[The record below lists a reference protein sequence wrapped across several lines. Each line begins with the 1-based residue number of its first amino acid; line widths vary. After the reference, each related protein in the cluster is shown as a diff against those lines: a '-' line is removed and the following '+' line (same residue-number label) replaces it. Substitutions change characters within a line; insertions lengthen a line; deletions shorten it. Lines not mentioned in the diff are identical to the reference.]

1 MTSRSFLQGLTA
13 SGNTQREQ
21 INVANPIAR
30 VPIQLA
36 ADREPTTAGK
46 WLVAASVMIGT
57 FLSVMDATVV
67 NVAMPHMMGSF
78 GQDLLTITWVSTA
91 YSIAEI
97 IMITMSA
104 WLTTMFG
111 RKRLFLASM
120 ILFTVGSVLA
130 GTSKTLTQ
138 MILYRVM
145 QGIGG
150 GSLMPCSQAIARET
164 FPPAEQGMAM
174 AIYSMGVVLAPATG
188 PVIGGWL
195 VDNYGWQWVFY
206 INVPFCIVGLMMV
219 SAFVNDPP
227 YLKRGVASIDW
238 TGIGLLT
245 LGLTMMQVVLERG
258 EEVDWFANK
267 WIVVGSIIALA
278 ALLALVAWEL
288 HTDEPVINLR
298 LFRNVPLSV
307 GSSLGMVVG
316 FALFGSSFLLPQFTE
331 TLLNYPAYQAG
342 MVLMP
347 RAVAMLLT
355 MPVVGRLYN
364 RVSPRILIAIGVVAL
379 ILGYW
384 QLGHFTLNVSFF
396 NFLPILL
403 MTGVGMGCSMVTMS
417 TVSLSTM
424 ARSQMTGASSLFT
437 LSRRVSGNVAYAT
450 LATMLARREQVHRSE
465 LIGSVGGTNPVFRSN
480 DDQFRTFLSSHGL
493 APTPARR
500 SDLAML
506 DQIINRQ
513 AIMMSYNDCFWLMA
527 VMLVSILPFLFL
539 LPKTGVP
546 EETEPLV
553 E

>member
-1 MTSRSFLQGLTA
+1 
-13 SGNTQREQ
+13 
-21 INVANPIAR
+21 VANPIAR
-30 VPIQLA
+30 IPSSGALA
-36 ADREPTTAGK
+36 GGQPVSAGK
-46 WLVAASVMIGT
+46 WLVAGSVMIGT

-104 WLTTMFG
+104 WLTTLLG

-120 ILFTVGSVLA
+120 ILFTLGSVLA

-138 MILYRVM
+138 MIFFRVM

-219 SAFVNDPP
+219 SAFVHDPP

-245 LGLTMMQVVLERG
+245 LGLTTMQVVLERG
-258 EEVDWFANK
+258 EEVDWFSNH
-267 WIVVGSIIALA
+267 WIVLGSVIAVVA
-278 ALLALVAWEL
+278 ILALIAWEL
-288 HTDEPVINLR
+288 HTKEPVINLR

-307 GSSLGMVVG
+307 GSGLGMIIG

-347 RAVAMLLT
+347 RAVAMMMT
-355 MPVVGRLYN
+355 MPLVGRLYN
-364 RVSPRILIAIGVVAL
+364 RISPRILIAIGVVAL
-379 ILGYW
+379 AFGYW
-384 QLGHFTLNVSFF
+384 KLGHFTLSVSFG
-396 NFLPILL
+396 NFLPILVI
-403 MTGVGMGCSMVTMS
+403 TGVGMGAAMVTMS
-417 TVSLSTM
+417 TVSLSTV
-424 ARSQMTGASSLFT
+424 ARSQMTSASSLFT
-437 LSRRVSGNVAYAT
+437 LSRRISGNVAYAT
-450 LATMLARREQVHRSE
+450 LATLLARRSQVHRSE
-465 LIGSVGGTNPVFRSN
+465 LVDGMRRTNPLFRST
-480 DDQFRTFLSSHGL
+480 DAQFRSFLASRGIAS
-493 APTPARR
+493 TPSRR
-500 SDLAML
+500 SDLAMI
-506 DQIINRQ
+506 DQIVNRQ
-513 AIMMSYNDCFWLMA
+513 STMMSYNDSFWLMA
-527 VMLVSILPFLFL
+527 VMLVAVLPFLFL
-539 LPKTGVP
+539 FPNTGVP
-546 EETEPLV
+546 QETEAIV

>member
-1 MTSRSFLQGLTA
+1 M
-13 SGNTQREQ
+13 
-21 INVANPIAR
+21 ANPITRA
-30 VPIQLA
+30 PMHGWTH
-36 ADREPTTAGK
+36 DSEPVTTGK

-67 NVAMPHMMGSF
+67 NVAMPHMMGTF

-104 WLTTMFG
+104 WLTTLLG

-120 ILFTVGSVLA
+120 VLFTVGSVLA

-164 FPPAEQGMAM
+164 FPPSEQGMAM

-219 SAFVNDPP
+219 GAFVHDPP

-258 EEVDWFANK
+258 EEVDWFANEL
-267 WIVVGSIIALA
+267 IVLGSIIAVA
-278 ALLALVAWEL
+278 ALVALIAWEL
-288 HTDEPVINLR
+288 HTAEPIINLR
-298 LFRNVPLSV
+298 LLRNVPLSV
-307 GSSLGMVVG
+307 GSSLGMVIG

-364 RVSPRILIAIGVVAL
+364 RISPRILIAIGVVAL
-379 ILGYW
+379 ALGYSK
-384 QLGHFTLNVSFF
+384 LGRFTLNVSFL
-396 NFLPILL
+396 NFLPILVL
-403 MTGVGMGCSMVTMS
+403 TGVGMGSAMVTMS

-424 ARSQMTGASSLFT
+424 ARAQMTGASSLFT

-450 LATMLARREQVHRSE
+450 LATLLARREQVHRSE
-465 LIGSVGGTNPVFRSN
+465 LVGRVGGINPVFRST
-480 DDQFRTFLSSHGL
+480 DEQFQSFLSSRGV
-493 APTPARR
+493 AATPARR

-506 DQIINRQ
+506 NQIVNRQ
-513 AIMMSYNDCFWLMA
+513 ATMMAYNDSFWLMA
-527 VMLVSILPFLFL
+527 VMLVAVLPFLFL

-546 EETEPLV
+546 PEAEAV
-553 E
+553 VD